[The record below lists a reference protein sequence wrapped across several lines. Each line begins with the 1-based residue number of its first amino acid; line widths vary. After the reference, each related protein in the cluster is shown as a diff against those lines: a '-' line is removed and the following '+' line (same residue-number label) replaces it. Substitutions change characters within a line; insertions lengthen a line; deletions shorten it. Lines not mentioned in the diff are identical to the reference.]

1 MLMCV
6 KVKALGAEGDRLTE
20 IHPNQAEDIHQ
31 KQAEIAQNWEKLHKK
46 VNQLQF
52 PYLLLW

>member
-52 PYLLLW
+52 PCLLL